1 MQLALTVLSG
11 LAVLVW
17 VYLLVG
23 HGQFWRTREWLPQ
36 AVQLV
41 HWPAVA
47 VLVPARD
54 EAETIERTVH
64 SILGQDYPGRLTLT
78 VVDDQSSDGTAHVAR
93 NAAEAI
99 GAGNRLTVVE
109 GDTPPPG
116 WTGKIWAMEQ
126 GWRWISASDGAQRWL
141 WLTDADIA
149 HPPDTLRRLVAKGEE
164 SDRDL
169 VSLMVRLVA
178 EGGWA
183 RLLIPP
189 FVYFF
194 RQLFPFAWV
203 NDPKRGTAAAAG
215 GCMLVRR
222 DAFMAAGG
230 FAAFAGC
237 IIDDC
242 ALATAI
248 KRRGRPHGGWIW
260 LGLSDGSLSLRPY
273 CGLAGIWRMVT
284 RSAYAQLRFSP
295 WLLLGTVLAMGLVY
309 LAGPAIVLSFPWH
322 GNVPALGGGLAA
334 WGLMAISILPV
345 LRVYRQTSLWSL
357 ALPLTALLY
366 TVMTIGS
373 ARAYLAGRGGWWKG
387 RSQAVR
393 HSAVTER

>member
-1 MQLALTVLSG
+1 MQLVLTVLAG
-11 LAVLVW
+11 LAALVW
-17 VYLLVG
+17 IYLLVG
-23 HGQFWRTREWLPQ
+23 HGRFWRTREWLPQ
-36 AVQLV
+36 AVQLA

-54 EAETIERTVH
+54 EAATIARTVQ

-78 VVDDQSSDGTAHVAR
+78 VVDDQSSDGTAQVAR
-93 NAAEAI
+93 NAAASI
-99 GAGNRLTVVE
+99 RAGDRLTMVE
-109 GDTPPPG
+109 GDAPPPG

-126 GWRWISASDGAQRWL
+126 GWQRICASDGIPRWL

-149 HPPDTLRRLVAKGEE
+149 HPPDTLRRLVAKGEKD
-164 SDRDL
+164 DRDL

-183 RLLIPP
+183 RLLVPP

-194 RQLFPFAWV
+194 RQLFPFARV
-203 NDPKRGTAAAAG
+203 NDPMRAKAAAAG
-215 GCMLVRR
+215 GCMIVRR
-222 DAFMAAGG
+222 DAFTTAGG
-230 FAAFAGC
+230 FAPFAGC

-242 ALATAI
+242 ALAAAI
-248 KRRGRPHGGWIW
+248 KRRGRTDGGRIW
-260 LGLSDGSLSLRPY
+260 LGLSDGSLSLRAY
-273 CGLAGIWRMVT
+273 RGLAGIWEMVT

-295 WLLLGTVLAMGLVY
+295 WLLLGTVLVMGLVY

-322 GNVPALGGGLAA
+322 GNVPALAGGLAS

-357 ALPLTALLY
+357 ALPLTALIY
-366 TVMTIGS
+366 TLMTIDS

-387 RSQAVR
+387 RAQAVR